1 MLMLEVQATKMIDF
15 LLMAEYSWS
24 TSGLHHP
31 FADSIRLPWD
41 KQTCGINVGVF
52 SETTRDV
59 QLVWTSK
66 NKDGAL
72 ANLLNQ
78 SLSEWDIKD
87 PTAKVLPETETTKI
101 VSAMWSGTCAYDTPA
116 CTLEAGRNI
125 VYFFS
130 CHFHVPGCCPQGC
143 RG

>member
-1 MLMLEVQATKMIDF
+1 MSAFQPVFALIRVRLFVSQHHTLQLVCMLMLEVQATKMIDF

-78 SLSEWDIKD
+78 SLSEWKITH
-87 PTAKVLPETETTKI
+87 PIAKVLPENETTNFD
-101 VSAMWSGTCAYDTPA
+101 SAILTCTCAYHTPA
-116 CTLEAGRNI
+116 
-125 VYFFS
+125 
-130 CHFHVPGCCPQGC
+130 
-143 RG
+143 